1 MLPGPEL
8 LWIMPS
14 RHSSSRR
21 HRSRSSSR
29 GTGVSSWL
37 STSRSGGGDGSSRRS
52 DRCKS
57 PRRGRNDSSSR
68 RTRRERVSCRDRS
81 PSVAVI
87 KTRRFRDNR
96 RPDSG
101 DRSPGDRTR
110 QSRGSRS
117 SVSSVGTA
125 GGSREEVESSRHFS
139 WIPVHG
145 EAKATAKGSAPE
157 ISLADIHSRVSDL
170 ERLQAQRCRRYFV
183 SNFSLMIDLF

>member
-1 MLPGPEL
+1 MPG
-8 LWIMPS
+8 

-21 HRSRSSSR
+21 RRSRSSSR
-29 GTGVSSWL
+29 GTDVSSWR
-37 STSRSGGGDGSSRRS
+37 SSSRSGGGDRNSRRS
-52 DRCKS
+52 NRCKS

-101 DRSPGDRTR
+101 DRSSGDRTR

-125 GGSREEVESSRHFS
+125 GGSREEGEGFHRFS

-145 EAKATAKGSAPE
+145 EAKATAKGSAPV
-157 ISLADIHSRVSDL
+157 INLADIQSRVSDL
-170 ERLQAQRCRRYFV
+170 ERLQAQRCRR
-183 SNFSLMIDLF
+183 